1 MNIRPIGALCLFS
14 ALLKDNANKLNQTLA
29 VLRVY
34 ITNVSYSYARSGGI
48 SETTETSR
56 TLCKLKLKKNVVT
69 IQYYHDNYIGT
80 QFIRA
85 SKGHIN
91 ELAVLTRFR
100 KVI

>member
-1 MNIRPIGALCLFS
+1 MNVRPIGALCFFS

-56 TLCKLKLKKNVVT
+56 TLCKLKFKKNVVT

-80 QFIRA
+80 QL
-85 SKGHIN
+85 SGLL
-91 ELAVLTRFR
+91 E
-100 KVI
+100 VILMNWPY